1 MLEFPEIELEE
12 AGDFEI
18 SFYVLI
24 ACSTP
29 ICESRDDSMRLA
41 LSDGENQTLVVN
53 YTIDSFEFEKRWLPQ
68 KVYFSSKT
76 NVIKVRSERFFERLF
91 EFHIEM

>member
-1 MLEFPEIELEE
+1 MEEI
-12 AGDFEI
+12 GDFEV

-29 ICESRDDSMRLA
+29 ICESRDDSMILT

-53 YTIDSFEFEKRWLPQ
+53 YTIESFEFEKRWLPQ
-68 KVYFSSKT
+68 KVHFSPKT
-76 NVIKVRSERFFERLF
+76 NIIKVRSERFNFNCAKKINQLKYF
-91 EFHIEM
+91 ILI